1 MHTAA
6 RECEVEAIKLK
17 GLTVNDV
24 PAVGKEHLR
33 YLFDVDVEAH
43 GRRRYRALPSPDLR
57 ASRNGVSHP
66 RATPGEVT
74 TVAIPQPHLPV

>member
-1 MHTAA
+1 M
-6 RECEVEAIKLK
+6 
-17 GLTVNDV
+17 NYV

-66 RATPGEVT
+66 EPR
-74 TVAIPQPHLPV
+74 PVR